1 MRKFSLTESS
11 NPALKHDELFAP
23 ISGAET
29 ASVQGVINK
38 TAMLT
43 VIALI
48 GGVIGVALQPS
59 IPVGAYFAAFL
70 LTAAVTIGLYF
81 VALKSPLMSV
91 VLAPIYA
98 IIQGCFLGI
107 ITSMMDA
114 WLASSDIAVAGGVA
128 LQAFIITIAILAAM
142 LILYTLRIIQPTR
155 KFQAVVKTCAGG
167 IFLAYLISFLLW
179 GFFGIEVPFISVF
192 TTPSSG
198 SGMLIGIGINLFV
211 LLIASLMLIIDF
223 GIIEQRIKAGSPKR
237 MEWFCGFI
245 LLVTLAWIYIES
257 VQLVARLAMANRD

>member
-11 NPALKHDELFAP
+11 NPAMKHDELFAP

-48 GGVIGVALQPS
+48 GGVIGVALQPR
-59 IPVGAYFAAFL
+59 IPAGAYIAVAI
-70 LTAAVTIGLYF
+70 LTAIVTIGLYF
-81 VALKSPLMSV
+81 AAVRKPMMAV
-91 VLAPIYA
+91 VLAPVYA
-98 IIQGCFLGI
+98 VIQGCFLGI
-107 ITSMMDA
+107 FTSMMDA
-114 WLASSDIAVAGGVA
+114 WLADSKITVAGGVA

-155 KFQAVVKTCAGG
+155 KFQAVVFTCVGG
-167 IFLAYLISFLLW
+167 IMLAYGISFLLLL
-179 GFFGIEVPFISVF
+179 FGIEVPFLFAS

-198 SGMLIGIGINLFV
+198 SGMLIGIGINLFI

-245 LLVTLAWIYIES
+245 LLVALAWIYIES
-257 VQLVARLAMANRD
+257 VQLIARLAMANRD